1 MIADL
6 FNQTGTMVVTPDVQQ
21 ITTTNH
27 TIKANLSTVVTPKN
41 STAIYYLNGDEFF
54 HSFYITL
61 IRTSS
66 NGIESDIKA
75 LSSTDITATYKVNNG
90 TASTCDSVD
99 LNLDANYIN
108 VHTTSAEQSS
118 TLIRYLR
125 TNGSF
130 TINADVVM
138 DFDPDE
144 LQDEFPKRSAGEEY
158 GVNVRAASNIA
169 YESSA
174 LVNTSMTYAYPTDG
188 HNYYIETVKRATLT
202 YGPKTDEIDTIYDE
216 IGYNSK
222 NQTTLGVN
230 GLSANDAS
238 RTDMPVNTEAF
249 YNVQS
254 VPDSDLNGA
263 KVLKL
268 TLKLEK
274 KTDTSGSSGISVDY
288 APINSIQN
296 YISGNIT
303 FKSKDAVATAA
314 ATGSTIVVYLNV
326 DDCDYSGKLFDVDIM
341 FNAKSGGSFIEY
353 ANYKVDLKAE
363 LYKTAVTDPE
373 SGKIIGVD
381 NESIVSSSPAEDYL
395 IYTNAK
401 ICPEFIQI
409 QQEGE

>member
-1 MIADL
+1 
-6 FNQTGTMVVTPDVQQ
+6 
-21 ITTTNH
+21 
-27 TIKANLSTVVTPKN
+27 
-41 STAIYYLNGDEFF
+41 
-54 HSFYITL
+54 
-61 IRTSS
+61 
-66 NGIESDIKA
+66 
-75 LSSTDITATYKVNNG
+75 
-90 TASTCDSVD
+90 
-99 LNLDANYIN
+99 
-108 VHTTSAEQSS
+108 
-118 TLIRYLR
+118 
-125 TNGSF
+125 
-130 TINADVVM
+130 
-138 DFDPDE
+138 
-144 LQDEFPKRSAGEEY
+144 
-158 GVNVRAASNIA
+158 
-169 YESSA
+169 
-174 LVNTSMTYAYPTDG
+174 
-188 HNYYIETVKRATLT
+188 
-202 YGPKTDEIDTIYDE
+202 
-216 IGYNSK
+216 
-222 NQTTLGVN
+222 
-230 GLSANDAS
+230 
-238 RTDMPVNTEAF
+238 MPVNTEAF

-254 VPDSDLNGA
+254 VSDSDLTGA

-314 ATGSTIVVYLNV
+314 ATGSTIVVYLDV

-381 NESIVSSSPAEDYL
+381 NESIVSSSSAEDYL

-409 QQEGE
+409 QQEGEQSQGTGLCH